1 MGTGIELRLPNI
13 GGSDR
18 EQLAQ
23 IRSYLY
29 QLVPQ
34 LQWALE
40 NVGDSSI
47 TSKKVEEIA
56 KKVSSATVATSKP
69 SSVDANVTFEKLKH
83 LIIASSEI
91 VSEYYPKLVEIFN
104 AEFIE
109 VYESS
114 FGDFIKSTKR
124 IKEESKEYTDE
135 KYSVTQALVSN
146 VQGSLAE
153 VGAATEELDK
163 SINNNK
169 AEIGNVGQ
177 KLNAANSDISDL
189 KNGATNL
196 SADLA
201 ALNEALDRVKEKAN
215 ELNTTILKTQAHIKT
230 GIIDT
235 RVDDD
240 GYEFPVIGIEIGQI
254 DTANGN
260 EVLRRFARFTSGKLS
275 FYDQNNIE
283 IAYISNYKLYIT
295 NAEITGTLKLGG
307 FVVETSGGLRIK
319 WAGRS

>member
-69 SSVDANVTFEKLKH
+69 SSVDANVTFEKLKP

-104 AEFIE
+104 DEFTK

-114 FGDFIKSTKR
+114 FGDFINNTKR
-124 IKEESKEYTDE
+124 IKEESVEYTDD
-135 KYSVTQALVSN
+135 KFNVTQVLVSN
-146 VQGSLAE
+146 VQDSLEEAKS
-153 VGAATEELDK
+153 ATEDLNK
-163 SINNNK
+163 SLSNAN
-169 AEIGNVGQ
+169 AEISNVGQ
-177 KLNAANSDISDL
+177 GLNAANSDISDL
-189 KNGATNL
+189 KNGATSL

-201 ALNEALDRVKEKAN
+201 ALNAALDRVKETAN
-215 ELNTTILKTQAHIKT
+215 VLNTTILETQAHIKT

-235 RVDDD
+235 RVDEN
-240 GYEFPVIGIEIGQI
+240 GNEFPVIGIEIGQI

-307 FVVETSGGLRIK
+307 FIVDTSGGLRIK

>member
-1 MGTGIELRLPNI
+1 MSIELRLPNI
-13 GGSDR
+13 SGNER
-18 EQLAQ
+18 EQLSQ

-29 QLVPQ
+29 QIIPQ
-34 LQWALE
+34 LQFALE
-40 NVGDSSI
+40 NVGGSSI
-47 TSKKVEEIA
+47 TSEKVEEIA
-56 KKVSSATVATSKP
+56 KKVSSATAATSKP
-69 SSVDANVTFEKLKH
+69 SSVDATVTFEKLKP

-91 VSEYYPKLVEIFN
+91 VTEYYPQLVKLFED
-104 AEFIE
+104 EFVE

-114 FGDFIKSTKR
+114 FGDFINNTKR
-124 IKEESKEYTDE
+124 IKEESVAYTED
-135 KYSVTQALVSN
+135 KFNTTQVLVKK
-146 VQGSLAE
+146 VEDSLEE
-153 VGAATEELDK
+153 VGAATEDLNK
-163 SINNNK
+163 SISNTN
-169 AEIGNVGQ
+169 AEISNVGQ
-177 KLNAANSDISDL
+177 GLNAVNSDIADL

-201 ALNEALDRVKEKAN
+201 ALNEALDRVKETAN
-215 ELNTTILKTQAHIKT
+215 ALNTTILETQAHIKT

-235 RVDDD
+235 RVDED
-240 GYEFPVIGIEIGQI
+240 GNEFPVIGIEIGQI

-307 FVVETSGGLRIK
+307 FIVDTSGGLRIK

>member
-1 MGTGIELRLPNI
+1 MGIEIRLPNI
-13 GGSDR
+13 SGSDR

-56 KKVSSATVATSKP
+56 KKVSSSAATSTP
-69 SSVDANVTFEKLKH
+69 SSTVDANVTFEKLKH

-91 VSEYYPKLVEIFN
+91 VQEYYTEIDKKLN
-104 AEFIE
+104 ATYFAG
-109 VYESS
+109 SS
-114 FGDFIKSTKR
+114 FGTFISDTKM
-124 IKEESKEYTDE
+124 IETNAANYTN
-135 KYSVTQALVSN
+135 KQIGVTQVLVSN
-146 VQGSLAE
+146 VQDSLEEAKS
-153 VGAATEELDK
+153 ATEDLNK
-163 SINNNK
+163 SLSNAS
-169 AEIGNVGQ
+169 AEISNVGQ
-177 KLNAANSDISDL
+177 GLNAANSDISDL

-215 ELNTTILKTQAHIKT
+215 ELNTTILETQAHIKT
-230 GIIDT
+230 GIIDK
-235 RVDDD
+235 RVDDA
-240 GYEFPVIGIEIGQI
+240 GNEFPVIGIEIGQI

>member
-13 GGSDR
+13 GGSDK
-18 EQLAQ
+18 EQLTQ

-69 SSVDANVTFEKLKH
+69 SSVDANVTFEKLKP
-83 LIIASSEI
+83 LIIDSSEI
-91 VSEYYPKLVEIFN
+91 VLAYAPKIFEELNEKFFAESDFGTFISDTKMIETN
-104 AEFIE
+104 AAN
-109 VYESS
+109 
-114 FGDFIKSTKR
+114 
-124 IKEESKEYTDE
+124 YTN
-135 KYSVTQALVSN
+135 KQIGVTQVLVSN
-146 VQGSLAE
+146 VQDSLAE
-153 VGAATEELDK
+153 VGAATEDLNK
-163 SINNNK
+163 SLNNAN
-169 AEIGNVGQ
+169 AEISNVGQ
-177 KLNAANSDISDL
+177 GLNAANSDISDL

-215 ELNTTILKTQAHIKT
+215 ELNTMVLETQAHIKT

-240 GYEFPVIGIEIGQI
+240 GNEFPVIGIEIGQI